1 MLIEEYN
8 PWDTLIRI
16 HRLKLKASILP
27 LLIIIACFILDAV
40 ISFRP
45 ARYVSL
51 AGLILYF
58 LVVIRFRIRKTVP
71 PEAAGK
77 ILAPVSGRVTE
88 IGNLHV
94 IISKSIFRAAD
105 IRIASAD
112 PRVQIEFCSGKP
124 IIFEH
129 ENGKA
134 GNLIGIAP
142 GRITC
147 LCQFPADYNVKVT
160 HGSVL
165 TAGESILAENE
176 S

>member
-8 PWDTLIRI
+8 PWDILIRI

-27 LLIIIACFILDAV
+27 LLIIISCFFLDAV

-51 AGLILYF
+51 AGLVLYF
-58 LVVIRFRIRKTVP
+58 LVVLRFRIRKTAP
-71 PEAAGK
+71 PETAGK

-88 IGNLHV
+88 IGDLYL
-94 IISKSIFRAAD
+94 IIYKSIFRAAD
-105 IRIASAD
+105 IRLASAD
-112 PRVQIEFCSGKP
+112 QRVLLEFSSGKS
-124 IIFEH
+124 IIFEQ

-134 GNLIGIAP
+134 GRLIGIAP

-147 LCQFPADYNVKVT
+147 RCQFPAEYRVIVT
-160 HGSVL
+160 TGSVL
-165 TAGESILAENE
+165 TAGESILAETGD
-176 S
+176 